1 MSVKIGKWYK
11 LWKVLFM
18 SIIKIIRYLFIFY
31 VYYIHS
37 INLID
42 NDFPVS
48 SLQLDSK
55 ELRQLDKIKK
65 AVIKINYTKKNN
77 REIHSVYGFYSS
89 DQILVDS
96 QSLPAFTFID
106 NLWFTNDNKKYE
118 LFATRILGLKYET
131 KLLNIF
137 FNSSQT
143 ESPFTEYLYSGRT
156 GNSWPLF
163 MISNLD
169 AENNPKALE
178 LLTIFTPLIEYNYKL
193 QYVPQIGP
201 FIYDRIFI
209 VDIGN
214 NSYKKYKKTSF
225 SLLIVGHIQSSTS
238 TEEVHEIS
246 FTTLANITSNGKLYY
261 FNKSNKK
268 TTVFGIAKIGV
279 LSNLDLGSSV
289 IICVERCRLGGFI
302 SKIIN
307 IKIDKDIARDYGINV
322 TGNDGKENA
331 TIFSFN
337 TIVNTNITENS
348 KIQGGI
354 SFAYNITDLNTGE
367 KKSLDLIPRESIPIT
382 SSRNNKKPNAILGM
396 QQYSNKSIETPTHDI
411 TPRLVLPNETQPST
425 SLNSLGIRHVQPTNQ
440 LSESS
445 ESTNQQGIK
454 RPRTDD
460 KTTIN
465 QQGIKRPRTD
475 DKTTINQQ
483 GIKRPRTD
491 DKTTTNQQGIKRP
504 RTDDRQPFA
513 QSKLHGD
520 NPPSPDYFSDSD
532 RGPLNVINES
542 KNKYHRV
549 NLKDLVN
556 DCYSR
561 IIIRTFD
568 DVQHKQLVEESSEL
582 KEYPP
587 ESSINDENIDTFLN
601 GLPRKYDY
609 KNTIDP
615 EKIVAPE
622 NESKKIIIAKYGIR
636 LSDKLLNGKF
646 KVFILNKGDEFSLDT
661 LLLDTNS
668 QHIYTFNCTRN
679 SKKPHIEGIK
689 YEPNPVLIEKSREDS
704 DELTGDDNYFH
715 SSLNSDQI
723 IAEQNLPDGVYV
735 TSDLKYFQ
743 VFEHKLYNLE
753 LKNSDY
759 DISIYKQDTE
769 LSKSFLMRIFKNYIP
784 NRLWFEKKITTGN
797 NFYYHY
803 TYDSNSIQHE
813 KLADGVYVTSDKH
826 YFQVI
831 DHKFYKL
838 ELKNPLQDMSIYKDK
853 QLISNLILKQLFIQ
867 YNPNRLGWN
876 EEVIIGNNIYFHA
889 KFNYDQI
896 SDQKKLTNG
905 VYVTKDMQ
913 YFQVIAGHY
922 KNLELINPFQD
933 MSIYKDQDLIP
944 NSTFIELFKYYI
956 PDYQE
961 LRSWLVAEDYK
972 NLPQNKVKYNDFN
985 FVVTALSLNE
995 RNAILKRLNLNPGL
1009 YMSNDLNYKGDKPD
1023 PLYIE
1028 IKKNG
1033 TISFENKPKHGSK
1046 YMRLNTRLKTK
1057 DLTQAEIINI
1067 LKDEDEKENFAENI
1081 LYKSTDNIYFQ
1092 VVEGVIITLQP
1103 KANLKIPDFKNNE
1116 QIPEDIILSNFNR
1129 YTPTN
1134 EVDFFNRAEALE
1146 KITNKINYINVWKYE
1161 QQGNNTVFTLE
1172 SIKKPN
1178 IQENKI
1184 TFSSYDHQQQ
1194 QITEKQ
1200 QFIEDNF
1207 EWLTN
1212 KFIELIRDYRKQ

>member
-1 MSVKIGKWYK
+1 M
-11 LWKVLFM
+11 
-18 SIIKIIRYLFIFY
+18 
-31 VYYIHS
+31 
-37 INLID
+37 
-42 NDFPVS
+42 
-48 SLQLDSK
+48 
-55 ELRQLDKIKK
+55 
-65 AVIKINYTKKNN
+65 
-77 REIHSVYGFYSS
+77 
-89 DQILVDS
+89 
-96 QSLPAFTFID
+96 
-106 NLWFTNDNKKYE
+106 
-118 LFATRILGLKYET
+118 
-131 KLLNIF
+131 
-137 FNSSQT
+137 
-143 ESPFTEYLYSGRT
+143 
-156 GNSWPLF
+156 
-163 MISNLD
+163 
-169 AENNPKALE
+169 
-178 LLTIFTPLIEYNYKL
+178 
-193 QYVPQIGP
+193 
-201 FIYDRIFI
+201 
-209 VDIGN
+209 
-214 NSYKKYKKTSF
+214 
-225 SLLIVGHIQSSTS
+225 
-238 TEEVHEIS
+238 
-246 FTTLANITSNGKLYY
+246 
-261 FNKSNKK
+261 
-268 TTVFGIAKIGV
+268 
-279 LSNLDLGSSV
+279 
-289 IICVERCRLGGFI
+289 
-302 SKIIN
+302 
-307 IKIDKDIARDYGINV
+307 
-322 TGNDGKENA
+322 
-331 TIFSFN
+331 
-337 TIVNTNITENS
+337 
-348 KIQGGI
+348 
-354 SFAYNITDLNTGE
+354 
-367 KKSLDLIPRESIPIT
+367 
-382 SSRNNKKPNAILGM
+382 
-396 QQYSNKSIETPTHDI
+396 
-411 TPRLVLPNETQPST
+411 
-425 SLNSLGIRHVQPTNQ
+425 NQ
-440 LSESS
+440 
-445 ESTNQQGIK
+445 N
-454 RPRTDD
+454 
-460 KTTIN
+460 
-465 QQGIKRPRTD
+465 
-475 DKTTINQQ
+475 
-483 GIKRPRTD
+483 
-491 DKTTTNQQGIKRP
+491 
-504 RTDDRQPFA
+504 
-513 QSKLHGD
+513 
-520 NPPSPDYFSDSD
+520 
-532 RGPLNVINES
+532 
-542 KNKYHRV
+542 NKYHRV

-668 QHIYTFNCTRN
+668 QHIYTFNCTRHI
-679 SKKPHIEGIK
+679 KKPHIEGIK

-961 LRSWLVAEDYK
+961 LRSWLVAEGYK

-1009 YMSNDLNYKGDKPD
+1009 YKSNDLNYKGDKPD

-1028 IKKNG
+1028 IKNNG

-1046 YMRLNTRLKTK
+1046 YIRLNTRLKTK

-1103 KANLKIPDFKNNE
+1103 KANVKIPDFKNNE

-1212 KFIELIRDYRKQ
+1212 KFIELIRDYR